1 MDIPD
6 YESLMPRVLR
16 LAMAERSGRE
26 AVRIISDELG
36 LTDEQRSATI
46 PSGTKTLIK
55 SRVDWA
61 VTYLVHAGLL
71 VRPRRGHFLITQR
84 GRSSLEKEG
93 PRINARYL
101 RVFPEFLDFLS
112 RKRET
117 ISGDVGLVTDSSPIA
132 EAGKPIVENE
142 SVLSSSVT
150 PDEQLGQAYELIESE
165 VRSQLLD
172 RILGQSPEFFEN
184 LVVTLLSTMGYGSSD
199 ALAQAVGRV
208 GDGGIDGIIHQDKL
222 GLDAVYIQAKRYA
235 PDTTVGRPDL
245 QSFIGALLGVAAQK
259 GVFVTTSRFTKGALE
274 YARGIPQRI
283 VLVDGE
289 RLVDLMIKHGVGVKT
304 VRTLDIHRIDE
315 DFFID
320 AD

>member
-16 LAMAERSGRE
+16 LATVMTSGAD
-26 AVRIISDELG
+26 AVQQISDELG
-36 LTDEQRSATI
+36 LSEEQRRIRI
-46 PSGTKTLIK
+46 PSGTKSLIK
-55 SRVDWA
+55 SRLDWA
-61 VTYLVHAGLL
+61 VTYLVHAGLM
-71 VRPRRGHFLITQR
+71 VRPRRGTFVITDR
-84 GRSSLEKEG
+84 GRQCLESDG
-93 PRINARYL
+93 PRINKKYL
-101 RVFPEFLDFLS
+101 YQFAEFREFLA
-112 RKRET
+112 RRRE
-117 ISGDVGLVTDSSPIA
+117 PIA
-132 EAGKPIVENE
+132 SEEAASGQEATPPPAGNVPSLRELE
-142 SVLSSSVT
+142 LGPTAT

-199 ALAQAVGRV
+199 ALAEAVGRV
-208 GDGGIDGIIHQDKL
+208 GDGGIDGIIHQDQL
-222 GLDAVYIQAKRYA
+222 GLDVVYIQAKRYS
-235 PDTTVGRPDL
+235 PDSSVGRPEL
-245 QSFIGALLGVAAQK
+245 QSFIGALLGVAAHK

-274 YARGIPQRI
+274 YVRGVPQRV

-289 RLVDLMIKHGVGVKT
+289 RLVELMIRHGVGVKT
-304 VRTLDIHRIDE
+304 VRTLEIHRLDE